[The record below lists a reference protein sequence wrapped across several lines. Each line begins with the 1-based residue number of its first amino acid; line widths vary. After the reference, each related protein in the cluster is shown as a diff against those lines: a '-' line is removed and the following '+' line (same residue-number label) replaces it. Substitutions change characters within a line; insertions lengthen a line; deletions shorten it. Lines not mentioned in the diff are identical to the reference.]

1 MTKHEKA
8 RRKRL
13 RRNLK
18 PSTQNALF
26 FTSLKENGLMQITKD
41 RWSRSYRL
49 GDIAYTS
56 ANEGDKIKVLDT
68 YADALNSLDAGNHY
82 QLLIINQRLEQS
94 ALSQVLYEVTGD
106 AYDVY
111 REEYNDIIRDRFTS
125 DTKNFKVEKIITVTT
140 QSDDEAQAD
149 TQLHEMAQ
157 GLQDQFAEA
166 EIDLVEM
173 TGLERLQ
180 LCHYLLQ
187 GNPYFPYTYKDIAL
201 SGLRAKDFIAPSRI
215 QFKEDHMVID
225 HHVAKVLSVRHYPN
239 FLTDRLVKKWLDL
252 GLEMAIT
259 INAEPYEPDAF
270 ATKLANAQALAKMEL
285 IRGQKD
291 GMRDGVVDPELATSG
306 VARETNH
313 TTERWREET
322 TENDQKAFSGV
333 ISVYL
338 IAKDLETLEKNT
350 TKVKAAGRAMGIR
363 LEDCYYYQEEGLN
376 TNLPIGQAFLNVKQ
390 QLMRDMT
397 TTNIAT
403 QIPFTNVDL
412 HSDSPKAIYYGQNQL
427 SHNVITL
434 DRKRDLNASNGMVAG
449 STGSGK
455 GMTVKTT
462 EIIPTILRYPEDRI
476 IIVDPEREY
485 QDIAKAFGGQVI
497 KLATTSATHLNL
509 LDLPDTDEVILDD
522 DGEEVD
528 PIADKANLLM
538 SLLESVLKEVAD
550 DHSSL
555 VDRVTRLTYEQYE
568 QPTLKEWQEV
578 LESQPELAAKELATK
593 TEIYTK
599 GSLNLF
605 AHKTNVDMT
614 SNLIVFDLKGLS
626 NKLKPFAL
634 LVLQDYIWQEVIAA
648 QGVQTLRL
656 YWDELHLTFRTQ
668 TDAAFFAELWARIRK
683 YGGMPTGITQNLGT
697 LLAMEEGRNLLSN
710 SEFMLLLKQKPQ
722 DIVRLKEILDL
733 PDGLIR
739 YIATPKKKGSGLLVA
754 GETKVPFENTIP
766 KQTKLYHI
774 TQTDPKG

>member
-1 MTKHEKA
+1 
-8 RRKRL
+8 
-13 RRNLK
+13 
-18 PSTQNALF
+18 
-26 FTSLKENGLMQITKD
+26 MQITKD

-49 GDIAYTS
+49 GDVAYTS

-68 YADALNSLDAGNHY
+68 YADALNSLDAGHHY

-94 ALSQVLYEVTGD
+94 ALSQVLYEKTGD

-125 DTKNFKVEKIITVTT
+125 DAKNFKVEKIITVTT
-140 QSDDEAQAD
+140 QSDDETQAD

-157 GLQDQFAEA
+157 GLQDQFSEA
-166 EIDLVEM
+166 EIDVFEIA
-173 TGLERLQ
+173 GLERLQ
-180 LCHYLLQ
+180 WCHYLLQ
-187 GNPYFPYTYKDIAL
+187 GDPYFPYTYKDIAL

-215 QFKEDHMVID
+215 HFKEDHMVID
-225 HHVAKVLSVRHYPN
+225 DHVARVLSVRHYPN

-252 GLEMAIT
+252 GLEMAIS

-322 TENDQKAFSGV
+322 TENDQKAFSGL

-350 TKVKAAGRAMGIR
+350 TKVKSAGRAIGIR
-363 LEDCYYYQEEGLN
+363 LEECYYYQEEGLN
-376 TNLPIGQAFLNVKQ
+376 TNLPIGQPFLNVKQ

-412 HSDSPKAIYYGQNQL
+412 QSDSPKAIYYGQNQL

-509 LDLPDTDEVILDD
+509 LDLPDTDEVILDN
-522 DGEEVD
+522 DGEVVD

-578 LESQPELAAKELATK
+578 LESQPEPAAKELATK

-710 SEFMLLLKQKPQ
+710 TEFMLLLKQRPQ

-739 YIATPKKKGSGLLVA
+739 YIATPKKRGSGLLIA

-766 KQTKLYHI
+766 KHTQLYHI
-774 TQTDPKG
+774 TQTDPQG